1 MIVPCKSALQ
11 CALRRPS
18 IIRTPYHASKLPD
31 ATKSMTLGLSSVA
44 STRPGDVSVAK
55 LCSVRMPGNAVRTCH
70 APSAR
75 ERDLDMRVP
84 LEGEEVKLVQGK
96 IGSCHLS
103 ALCSVTSPWPT
114 HPMALEEA
122 FEQGLLGV
130 GLVVSTWHICAV
142 ASTRSSTRAQMG
154 DTDEMF
160 RDPRTPRQQLN
171 ENEAMWARKWDTY
184 LAAERRRNNGRL
196 RLRRD
201 RKLKELVRHGIPNS
215 ARPEVRAPLL
225 AASAL
230 DA

>member
-1 MIVPCKSALQ
+1 
-11 CALRRPS
+11 
-18 IIRTPYHASKLPD
+18 
-31 ATKSMTLGLSSVA
+31 
-44 STRPGDVSVAK
+44 
-55 LCSVRMPGNAVRTCH
+55 
-70 APSAR
+70 
-75 ERDLDMRVP
+75 
-84 LEGEEVKLVQGK
+84 
-96 IGSCHLS
+96 
-103 ALCSVTSPWPT
+103 
-114 HPMALEEA
+114 
-122 FEQGLLGV
+122 
-130 GLVVSTWHICAV
+130 
-142 ASTRSSTRAQMG
+142 MG

-215 ARPEVRAPLL
+215 VRPEVRAPLL